1 MRRPLQAMLCVG
13 LWLLAAVS
21 AAASSD
27 LATAR
32 AIFASGDFLGAAEE
46 ARATQT
52 AEGLALAAR
61 AGLAYADLIAKP
73 EERLAFIAR
82 AEEDARAAIAAEPDF
97 AEGHL
102 QLAVALGFKAR
113 LEGRLAAY
121 AEGYADEA
129 RAHLEYVA
137 VREPENPWVHA
148 LLGGWHLE
156 ISEEGGFLGRSIYGA
171 DIEAGLAAY
180 EKALTLRPDDLVIV
194 YQCALQLAALSDETL
209 RARATTLLQEAQ
221 LPENPD
227 ALQVLT
233 YERMRDLKQALAT
246 GNEAVIDHIVRKQKG
261 ELVAGRPPDRHPI
274 RPSIGSPR

>member
-1 MRRPLQAMLCVG
+1 MRLYKQTLLSVG
-13 LWLLAAVS
+13 FWLMIVS
-21 AAASSD
+21 GAAASPD

-32 AIFASGDFLGAAEE
+32 AIFASGDFIGAAEE

-61 AGLAYADLIAKP
+61 AGLAHADLIATP

-113 LEGRLAAY
+113 LEGRLTAH

-137 VREPENPWVHA
+137 VREPDNPWMHA

-156 ISEEGGFLGRSIYGA
+156 ISEVGGFLGRTIYGA
-171 DIEAGLAAY
+171 DVGAGIDAY
-180 EKALTLRPDDLVIV
+180 DQALRFRPDDLIII
-194 YQCALQLAALSDETL
+194 YQCALQLAALGDEPFRS
-209 RARATTLLQEAQ
+209 RAMTLLQEAR
-221 LPENPD
+221 LSDNPD
-227 ALQVLT
+227 ALEILT
-233 YERMRDLKQALAT
+233 FERMRILKDALAT
-246 GNEAVIDHIVRKQKG
+246 DNGAMIERVVQLQKG
-261 ELVAGRPPDRHPI
+261 EEVAPSAPTRHQIKPL
-274 RPSIGSPR
+274 IGSPK